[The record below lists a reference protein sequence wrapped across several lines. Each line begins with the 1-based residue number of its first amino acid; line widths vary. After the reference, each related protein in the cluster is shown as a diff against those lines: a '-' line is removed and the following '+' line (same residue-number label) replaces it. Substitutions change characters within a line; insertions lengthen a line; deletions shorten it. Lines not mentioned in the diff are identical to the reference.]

1 MPSIIDIT
9 QQDIEIEMNT
19 YAFVITNTQ
28 TGEQF
33 FDALH
38 ASTRSYAKAKMTK
51 RLPKY
56 YVVTE
61 MVNYEAR
68 YSPHSPAFDKVW
80 RLPCLNQHMCNNSL
94 TPYKGFRFVRQM
106 FNPEGELKHTSTWR
120 TKKQALNGYSSV
132 PDGYSV
138 KVFQI

>member
-1 MPSIIDIT
+1 
-9 QQDIEIEMNT
+9 MNTMKT

-33 FDALH
+33 FDVTV
-38 ASTRSYAKAKMTK
+38 ASTRSYAKTKMTK

-56 YVVTE
+56 YVITE
-61 MVNYEAR
+61 VVNYEAGPV
-68 YSPHSPAFDKVW
+68 SQELFKVW

-106 FNPEGELKHTSTWR
+106 FNLEGELKHTSTWK

>member
-1 MPSIIDIT
+1 
-9 QQDIEIEMNT
+9 MNTMKT

-33 FDALH
+33 FDVTD

-61 MVNYEAR
+61 MVNYEAGNW
-68 YSPHSPAFDKVW
+68 AETFDRVW

-94 TPYKGFRFVRQM
+94 TSYKGFRFVRQM
-106 FNPEGELKHTSTWR
+106 FSPEGELKHTSTWR

>member
-1 MPSIIDIT
+1 MNT
-9 QQDIEIEMNT
+9 NNT

-33 FDALH
+33 FDVVD

-61 MVNYEAR
+61 TANYE
-68 YSPHSPAFDKVW
+68 SGPVSQHSPAFDKMW
-80 RLPCLNQHMCNNSL
+80 RLPWLNQHMCNNSL

-106 FNPEGELKHTSTWR
+106 FNLEGELKHTSTWK

>member
-1 MPSIIDIT
+1 
-9 QQDIEIEMNT
+9 MNTIKT

-33 FDALH
+33 FDALD

-61 MVNYEAR
+61 MVNYEAGDWV
-68 YSPHSPAFDKVW
+68 ATWVW

-120 TKKQALNGYSSV
+120 TKHQALNGILLSL
-132 PDGYSV
+132 PDGYTV

>member
-1 MPSIIDIT
+1 
-9 QQDIEIEMNT
+9 MNTMKT

-33 FDALH
+33 FDVTD

-56 YVVTE
+56 YVITE
-61 MVNYEAR
+61 TVNYEAGPV
-68 YSPHSPAFDKVW
+68 SQHSPAFDKVW

-94 TPYKGFRFVRQM
+94 TPYKGLRFVRQM
-106 FNPEGELKHTSTWR
+106 FSPEGELKHTSTWR

>member
-1 MPSIIDIT
+1 
-9 QQDIEIEMNT
+9 MNTMKT

-33 FDALH
+33 FDVTD

-61 MVNYEAR
+61 MVNYEAGNLAETFAR
-68 YSPHSPAFDKVW
+68 LW

-94 TPYKGFRFVRQM
+94 TSYKGFRFVRQM
-106 FNPEGELKHTSTWR
+106 FSPEGELKHTSTWR

>member
-1 MPSIIDIT
+1 
-9 QQDIEIEMNT
+9 MNTIKT

-33 FDALH
+33 FDVKDAN
-38 ASTRSYAKAKMTK
+38 SRSYAKAKMTK
-51 RLPKY
+51 QLPKF

-61 MVNYEAR
+61 TLDYEPC
-68 YSPHSPAFDKVW
+68 SVSQHSPAFQKAW
-80 RLPCLNQHMCNNSL
+80 RLPCLNQHICNNRL

-106 FNPEGELKHTSTWR
+106 FNPEGELKHTSTWKS
-120 TKKQALNGYSSV
+120 KKQAIKGCYPA
-132 PDGYSV
+132 PDGYTV